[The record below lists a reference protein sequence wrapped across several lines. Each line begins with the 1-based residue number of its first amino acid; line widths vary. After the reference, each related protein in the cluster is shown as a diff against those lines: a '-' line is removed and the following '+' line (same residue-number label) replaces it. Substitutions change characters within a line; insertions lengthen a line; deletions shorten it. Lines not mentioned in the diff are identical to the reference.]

1 MAICHRHCLL
11 LQKTTGN
18 AGVFLWAAIDFR
30 LPTLTNYVHGKM
42 VNVVVDGEAATKL
55 LVASL

>member
-1 MAICHRHCLL
+1 LELL
-11 LQKTTGN
+11 IVADAFTNLS
-18 AGVFLWAAIDFR
+18 FLWAGIDFR

-42 VNVVVDGEAATKL
+42 VNVVVDGEPATKL